1 LRQVRLDAVGK
12 EIVMLFVA
20 EPGITLDVL
29 EYNMMFFNQPL
40 IEYRDKIIPTD
51 SEPTF
56 HYFDRFR
63 AGKAKFSPLTRWFP
77 FFRYTPS
84 NYNFFPL
91 FKYFW
96 DTFDPA
102 EQAGSFFKSLRS
114 EAFKRCCFE
123 FFLNKYAG
131 EIDAEGV
138 FYGNLRDCLRSLSHL
153 VKDGEDAEKFIDFLC
168 GFDELIEEIIPYL
181 EACYV
186 KMKTFHARYSPKIL
200 ANSEN
205 IFNESVREIKLMH
218 NIGENVSIAEQSY
231 SVCLM
236 EHFILLCKKL
246 RDSKLFFF
254 FGASGKNALRTWEE
268 TLGINLLSVGNE
280 FGNEVKYDIVQTLR
294 KGDRTVSQLS
304 KQLYISRS
312 TVERCVFSLQ
322 NAHVLIVSKRVG
334 VETYFKLN
342 PNYFIAAKAKITLD
356 LDNILED
363 IIIGASSI

>member
-1 LRQVRLDAVGK
+1 MQ
-12 EIVMLFVA
+12 FVA
-20 EPGITLDVL
+20 EPGVTLDVL

-40 IEYRDKIIPTD
+40 IEYRNKILPTD
-51 SEPTF
+51 SEPAF

-63 AGKAKFSPLTRWFP
+63 AGKHKFSPLAHWFP

-102 EQAGSFFKSLRS
+102 EQPGGFFKSLRS
-114 EAFKRCCFE
+114 DAFKRCCFE
-123 FFLNKYAG
+123 FFLNKHAG
-131 EIDAEGV
+131 EIDADSV
-138 FYGNLRDCLRSLSHL
+138 FRGNLRDCLRSLALL
-153 VKDGEDAEKFIDFLC
+153 VKDGEDAGKFIDFLC
-168 GFDELIEEIIPYL
+168 GFDELIDELVPYL
-181 EACYV
+181 EACYG
-186 KMKTFHARYSPKIL
+186 KMEAFHARYAPKIL
-200 ANSEN
+200 ANSES
-205 IFNESVREIKLMH
+205 IFAESMREIKLMH
-218 NIGENVSIAEQSY
+218 NIGEDVSIEDQSY
-231 SVCLM
+231 TVCLM
-236 EHFILLCKKL
+236 EHFILLCKKF
-246 RDSKLFFF
+246 RDGGLLFF
-254 FGASGKNALRTWEE
+254 FGASGKNALRMWEE

-294 KGDRTVSQLS
+294 KGERTISQLS

-322 NAHVLIVSKRVG
+322 NAHVLLVSKRVG

-363 IIIGASSI
+363 IALGASSI